1 MKKSLFLLVM
11 ATLLCSMF
19 VSSCGAY
26 KRLAYLQDMQVD
38 STYDMTRKPDSKIQI
53 GDRINI
59 TVTCSSSPELAAPF
73 NRISAAST
81 VNSLTGSASVSVNT
95 NEDKGYLVDK
105 NGEITFP
112 ELGNIKVEG
121 MTLDEVKED
130 IEGLLKYLNY
140 IKDPIVIV
148 EFMNFQ
154 VTLLGETAGVGNYIL
169 PEGSVDMFQLLAMS
183 GDLTGDAIRTEVWV
197 VRQENNKR
205 KLYSINLKSVD
216 CYDSPVFY
224 LQQNDMVYVK
234 PKNNKIDTA
243 TQNAFTIAGLFMS
256 VLTVASNI
264 LLWATKYKQ

>member
-1 MKKSLFLLVM
+1 
-11 ATLLCSMF
+11 MF

-38 STYDMTRKPDSKIQI
+38 STYDMTRKPDSRIKI
-53 GDRINI
+53 GDKISI

-81 VNSLTGSASVSVNT
+81 VNALTGSASVSVNT
-95 NEDKGYLVDK
+95 NEDKGYLVDN
-105 NGEITFP
+105 NGEISFP
-112 ELGNIKVEG
+112 ELGNLKVEG
-121 MTLDEVKED
+121 MTLAELKED

-154 VTLLGETAGVGNYIL
+154 VTVLGEMGNGIFKL
-169 PEGSVDMFQLLAMS
+169 PEGSVDMFQLLAMA
-183 GDLTGDAIRTEVWV
+183 GDITEDGVNKEVWV
-197 VRQENNKR
+197 IRQEDNNRR
-205 KLYSINLKSVD
+205 KLYTINLRTVE

-234 PKNNKIDTA
+234 PKKTKLDS
-243 TQNAFTIAGLFMS
+243 GPR
-256 VLTVASNI
+256 NI
-264 LLWATKYKQ
+264 LSYFSMGLSAVTMVSTVLMWFISPKFLSK